1 MNAPRRHAQS
11 NHSPLGAEP
20 RAEADQR
27 AAHVTPPPFR
37 WQFGLPALLGTMLL
51 LCLPFAIWGAILR
64 GDPDEQMV
72 LTLLCIAAPLGVLV
86 LAAISVSIAH
96 AIRRLRHCERSDDAP

>member
-1 MNAPRRHAQS
+1 MNAPRKHAS
-11 NHSPLGAEP
+11 SDGSSIGPEP
-20 RAEADQR
+20 RAEAEEHHER
-27 AAHVTPPPFR
+27 VTLPPFR

-64 GDPDEQMV
+64 ADPDEQLV

-86 LAAISVSIAH
+86 LAAVSVSIAR
-96 AIRRLRHCERSDDAP
+96 AVREFRRRKRSDES